1 MYDLKVLAPICP
13 NLICKLMSDEL
24 YRLLLV
30 DGDRIFR
37 MGMRSWLFEFPDLEV
52 SADVETAEDA
62 LRILRE
68 IPEIDL
74 VILDLNLRGESRDS
88 VSIGRVGLDL
98 CQQLKSQYPH
108 LPLFVLISQ
117 SSLEL
122 IKIAILYGIDGY
134 GIKGNKPEE
143 LVASIRQVARGGQY
157 LGERYQ
163 NEVSQNE
170 VSQNVRS
177 VPNMPEQT
185 VMEIVKR
192 SFYRSG
198 VGQIDRLLAE
208 VRLSLSGVNDH
219 IGDQIGN
226 MIGDRLIKI
235 VLAGQVRE
243 LQVARWLMRQLW
255 GQTSTPAISQIPLD
269 LSSEMAS
276 PDVDIG
282 DRLITKF
289 DRTQERSELKNQ
301 HNILA
306 IQASLWDKTVTKIQ
320 SNLSNWSKTPLEIDI
335 LKDDK
340 KRELL
345 YLALR
350 QIEQSLTELRFAQ
363 ILPSQLESKTPDIL
377 RGIWQE
383 TVINFFGKYYAVT
396 SITDIGNEVSNEVNV
411 VDTLLKDYAIIQA
424 EFLNKIPQFNSFL
437 AHLLFETELVVDSK
451 NVSLGSTE
459 AMQRLELIL
468 DNVIIQIAN
477 AVIQPLLNN
486 FANAEEIKQNFYRY
500 NLLATR
506 EIERFRNDLSWKYRL
521 EKYVLE
527 PQLIFESRHT
537 FLTFGD
543 LGIKRISIYAP
554 RNQELQKLEGVQL
567 AVTLVLEIQDAIAPR
582 LKSAIAFLGSGFV
595 YLLTNVIGR
604 GIGLIGRGVVQGI
617 GTAWQDRPKR

>member
-1 MYDLKVLAPICP
+1 
-13 NLICKLMSDEL
+13 MSDEL

-30 DGDRIFR
+30 DSDRIFR

-74 VILDLNLRGESRDS
+74 VILDLNLRGDSRDS
-88 VSIGRVGLDL
+88 APSIGHMGLEL

-117 SSLEL
+117 SSSEL

-134 GIKGNKPEE
+134 CVKGNQPEE
-143 LVASIRQVARGGQY
+143 LVVAIRQVARGGQY
-157 LGERYQ
+157 LGDRYQ
-163 NEVSQNE
+163 NEF
-170 VSQNVRS
+170 SQNVRLVS
-177 VPNMPEQT
+177 NVPEQT

-208 VRLSLSGVNDH
+208 VRLSLSGTNDR
-219 IGDQIGN
+219 ISDRIS
-226 MIGDRLIKI
+226 DRLIKI

-243 LQVARWLMRQLW
+243 LQVARWLVRQLW

-269 LSSEMAS
+269 LSSKMAS

-282 DRLITKF
+282 DRPIKF
-289 DRTQERSELKNQ
+289 DRTQKLAEPKHQ

-335 LKDDK
+335 LKDNK

-345 YLALR
+345 YIALR

-363 ILPSQLESKTPDIL
+363 ILPSQLEPKIPDIL

-383 TVINFFGKYYAVT
+383 TAINFFGKYYAVT
-396 SITDIGNEVSNEVNV
+396 SIADIGNEVSNEVNV
-411 VDTLLKDYAIIQA
+411 VDTLLKDCEIIQT
-424 EFLNKIPQFNSFL
+424 EFLNKIPQFDSFL
-437 AHLLFETELVVDSK
+437 AHLLFETELVVDSTT
-451 NVSLGSTE
+451 VSLGSTE

-468 DNVIIQIAN
+468 DNVIIQMAN

-521 EKYVLE
+521 EKYILE
-527 PQLIFESRHT
+527 PQLIFESRHI
-537 FLTFGD
+537 FLTFAD
-543 LGIKRISIYAP
+543 LGIKKISIYAP

-567 AVTLVLEIQDAIAPR
+567 AVTLALEIQDAITPR
-582 LKSAIAFLGSGFV
+582 LKSAIALLGSGFV

-617 GTAWQDRPKR
+617 GNAWQDRPKR

>member
-1 MYDLKVLAPICP
+1 
-13 NLICKLMSDEL
+13 MSDEL

-30 DGDRIFR
+30 DSDRIFR

-52 SADVETAEDA
+52 LADVETAEDA

-68 IPEIDL
+68 IPAIDL

-88 VSIGRVGLDL
+88 ASIGRLGLDL
-98 CQQLKSQYPH
+98 CQELKSQYPH
-108 LPLFVLISQ
+108 LPLFGLISQ
-117 SSLEL
+117 SSSEL
-122 IKIAILYGIDGY
+122 IKTALLYGIDGY
-134 GIKGNKPEE
+134 CMKGNKPEE
-143 LVASIRQVARGGQY
+143 LVAAIRQVARGGQY

-170 VSQNVRS
+170 VSQNVRL
-177 VPNMPEQT
+177 VPNLPEQT

-198 VGQIDRLLAE
+198 VGQIDHLLAE
-208 VRLSLSGVNDH
+208 VRLSLSGANNR
-219 IGDQIGN
+219 IGDR
-226 MIGDRLIKI
+226 IGDRLIKI

-255 GQTSTPAISQIPLD
+255 GQASTPAISQIPLER
-269 LSSEMAS
+269 SSEMAS
-276 PDVDIG
+276 SDVDIG
-282 DRLITKF
+282 DRPITKF
-289 DRTQERSELKNQ
+289 DRTQERTELKHQ

-377 RGIWQE
+377 RRIWQE
-383 TVINFFGKYYAVT
+383 TVINFFGKYYVVT

-506 EIERFRNDLSWKYRL
+506 EIERFRNELSWKYRL

-527 PQLIFESRHT
+527 PQLIFESRHI
-537 FLTFGD
+537 FLTFAD